1 MRGSTKNKAGGWTS
15 LVAASSVAL
24 AACGGAA
31 SASDA
36 GPTPDASLADTVLAD
51 TGECVPVT
59 HVCVTDEFGMP
70 APGATVTATRT
81 GEIPHQGETAAD
93 GCVALYPEAGSWDLR
108 ARTTSNCQNPAY
120 TLEVTGCGEM
130 HVSLMATECFDG

>member
-1 MRGSTKNKAGGWTS
+1 MRRATNALG
-15 LVAASSVAL
+15 AASLAL
-24 AACGGAA
+24 VACGGAA
-31 SASDA
+31 SSSDA
-36 GPTPDASLADTVLAD
+36 GPAADAVVLAD

-93 GCVALYPEAGSWDLR
+93 GCVALYPETGSWDLR

-120 TLEVTGCGEM
+120 TLEVSGCGET

>member
-1 MRGSTKNKAGGWTS
+1 MRCWVN
-15 LVAASSVAL
+15 LVAASSL
-24 AACGGAA
+24 TLLACGGAA
-31 SASDA
+31 SGSDA
-36 GPTPDASLADTVLAD
+36 GPTADAVVLPDTA
-51 TGECVPVT
+51 ECVPVT

-81 GEIPHQGETAAD
+81 GEIPHEGETAAD

-120 TLEVTGCGEM
+120 TLEVSGCGES